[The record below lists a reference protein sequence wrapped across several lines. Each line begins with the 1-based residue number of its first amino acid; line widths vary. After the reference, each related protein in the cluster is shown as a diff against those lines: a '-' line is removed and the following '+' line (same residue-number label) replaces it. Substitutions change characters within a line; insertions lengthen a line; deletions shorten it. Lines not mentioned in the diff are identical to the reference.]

1 MTRILIDNSTIK
13 TKFAS
18 HIKERYNRRILL
30 SAPFGAGKSYFIN
43 DFFKRN
49 PNYLSITLFPVD
61 YSVSSNEDI
70 FEIIKYDIIDSL
82 FENYAKYLN
91 LIVDDFSNLL
101 IAQSFAANKLDILPL
116 IKSLVK
122 NTNIGAEELISFIES
137 IKKIVSKFNEYK
149 TDLSTDEV
157 KLLSN
162 YMGALENK
170 KGSIRENDEITNLIK
185 DFLDRIKKKRKNKQF
200 VLVIDD
206 LDRLDPEQ
214 IFRLFNI
221 FTAHHDSKKDLNK
234 FGFDKV
240 IFVCDLN
247 NIEYMFHHKYGSKFN
262 FDGYIDKFYSYK
274 PFFFDHKK
282 FLKEKASSFF
292 VDNLN
297 LGLEYENFSNESFLG
312 KLFGQKGDFFD
323 LMVNLSHK
331 MIDVELLRTRN
342 FQKFK
347 SFYLSIYKIKIGH
360 QEYISYQFPLLIMC
374 ALMKQFYPRIEDFLS
389 AIKSLKHNFEA
400 SYEVKSNANS
410 WNWENLLISYSI
422 PFFIE
427 NLSEIEY
434 RNSDKPNFVKV
445 KNEFDENLFLE
456 YQVKEDWEFRYK
468 QYYFI
473 KAVST
478 DTVINGASTE
488 SPMSKPNP
496 YHFLE
501 IALTYCLRHSFIWN

>member
-1 MTRILIDNSTIK
+1 MDKILIDNSKIRTEFN
-13 TKFAS
+13 T
-18 HIKERYNRRILL
+18 HLRERYNKRVLL

-43 DFFKRN
+43 EFFKRN

-82 FENYAKYLN
+82 FENYAKYLD
-91 LIVDDFSNLL
+91 LIVNDFSNLL
-101 IAQSFAANKLDILPL
+101 IAQSFVANKLDILPL

-149 TDLSTDEV
+149 TDLSADER

-162 YMGALENK
+162 YMGVLENK

-221 FTAHHDSKKDLNK
+221 FTAHHDSRKDVNK

-247 NIEYMFHHKYGSKFN
+247 NIEYMFRHKYGSKFN

-282 FLKEKASSFF
+282 FLKEKASTYF
-292 VDNLN
+292 VNSLN
-297 LGLEYENFSNESFLG
+297 LGMEYKNFSDESFLG

-331 MIDVELLRTRN
+331 MVDDELLRTRN

-347 SFYLSIYKIKIGH
+347 SFYLPVYKIKIGH
-360 QEYISYQFPLLIMC
+360 REYDSYQFPLLIMC
-374 ALMKQFYPRIEDFLS
+374 ALMKQFHPRIEDFLS
-389 AIKSLKHNFEA
+389 AVRSLKDNFEA
-400 SYEVKSNANS
+400 NYEVKSNTNS
-410 WNWENLLISYSI
+410 WIWENLLISYSI

-427 NLSEIEY
+427 NFSETDHRHSTPY
-434 RNSDKPNFVKV
+434 FVPV
-445 KNEFDENLFLE
+445 KNEFDEKLYLE
-456 YQVKEDWEFRYK
+456 YQVKEDWQYRYK

-473 KAVST
+473 KAVKT
-478 DTVINGASTE
+478 NTVVNETSSD

-501 IALTYCLRHSFIWN
+501 LALRQCLKHNFIWN